1 MSELLDFKARV
12 DFTQARR
19 DAAEFERYLNGIGI
33 APANTANFTS
43 ANNAM
48 TRAIRD
54 SMLETERLRQ
64 ENIQLQNQWQRGAI
78 TLNELS
84 ARQRA
89 NTIARQEAT
98 AAARTARQAQVAVN
112 GSYREAQQRLREL
125 GDRIRSVEGGF
136 NNLGRVQQARIREYR
151 QLNDQLQSFDRQMGN
166 HSRNI
171 GNYQSVLGNV
181 RGQLLGLVSTFAS
194 AGAIIGVGMA
204 AFTQSL
210 KSAAVRTSLEFTFG
224 SVDLADAKLEQLLD
238 TANRLGV
245 NYNALVSSYKSF
257 AGAVVASNFDFRQ
270 GERIF
275 NAVAGASSRLKLSSE
290 DTEGALRALQQMISK
305 GNVQAEE
312 LRGQLGERIPGAF
325 SIAARAIGVTE
336 SELNKMLQK
345 GEVLAA
351 DLLPKLAT
359 ELEKTFGLESTK
371 QIEGMNAETEK
382 FFNMFSGAVAESSN
396 INKFFTTALKGFN
409 EIFGTIFKMVNSD
422 SWSEFWTRLTV
433 GSGIADSVKGI
444 ESAGNQANRAL
455 SNSLNL
461 PDNDPKKAAMV
472 YEELSIA
479 YDKVTKSVKEY
490 QAGLKDGSLKDGGA
504 FTLQSLQNSEALL
517 KSKLEQVKQLL
528 PDATKS
534 ANKVLSDT
542 EKRAQENAI
551 KSRNDLQAKIDELT
565 KKGVAKQLDADDQ
578 EVESVKL
585 KYAEMRRLAER
596 FNNDSK
602 NKKLGLRVDGSS
614 LAKGE
619 NAEIDAIKYKQDTEK
634 LKLSLDKQKELYER
648 FEAYK
653 AELGNKAA
661 NDRFGSEVNTA
672 RKYADVLQDEY
683 DKVLKEGSKTGFTG
697 AMNDRLKYLEKSI
710 NSEAVLENKRQEDLM
725 KSLLDFDKR
734 RTALTDKYNTDKA
747 DIITKGGGKDL
758 DILDKNYKEQLAKL
772 GDAHLQE
779 LDAFKLLYA
788 GIDRLSDENALK
800 VVGNA
805 EDALSALKAKGVVI
819 SKELEA
825 ELRNLFA
832 DTRRSLAER
841 LPDRLINLANQI
853 DNIAGSVGDLDESFG
868 KVLSTLGNVVGQ
880 VGNIKKGFGELQAAQ
895 KKGDTLGSLGAG
907 LGILGA
913 GISIFQSV
921 FKLFDRSAQREEQAA
936 YSRDLQNKQTE
947 ALNKALQRQVELLD
961 EVYGTER
968 IAKYSE
974 AIAQA
979 QANEEKYTAQL
990 AGRYK
995 LSGDAVLDKYI
1006 TKLNNGESLGGML
1019 SEKDFRKQLD
1029 KLGVGLPTD
1038 IASLQTLLDEGRLD
1052 ASTATIVSNL
1062 IQANKTAQELANN
1075 LRAETVG
1082 AGLSTIVDEFITD
1095 LTDGMDGVE
1104 GSLQNA
1110 IRRGLLNGLK
1120 SDLTQK
1126 YIQEFYAQLDNALK
1140 DGQISSEEDAQLK
1153 ALYKAAE
1160 EYGKQKLDYINSV
1173 APESANGGSQDTL
1186 KGRIESITSNQADKL
1201 EGVFRA
1207 VQVNGIKTNTLLT
1220 EGNNWMAQTYQAVSG
1235 NLAELVKI
1243 TANTGRTADNTTDI
1257 PAIKKALDSIDRKMN
1272 NGTNA
1277 MQGNGYTTG
1286 I

>member
-1 MSELLDFKARV
+1 MAELLDFKAKV

-64 ENIQLQNQWQRGAI
+64 ENIQLQKQWQRGAI

-98 AAARTARQAQVAVN
+98 AAARAARQAQVAVN

-136 NNLGRVQQARIREYR
+136 ANLGRVQQARIREYR
-151 QLNDQLQSFDRQMGN
+151 QLNDQLQAFDRQMGN
-166 HSRNI
+166 HQRNV
-171 GNYQSVLGNV
+171 GNYQSVLGSV
-181 RGQLLGLVSTFAS
+181 RGQLVGLTATYLSAAAAIQLVGST
-194 AGAIIGVGMA
+194 
-204 AFTQSL
+204 FTQSL

-257 AGAVVASNFDFRQ
+257 AGAVVASNFDFQQ

-336 SELNKMLQK
+336 TQLNKMLQK

-396 INKFFTTALKGFN
+396 INKFFTTVLKGFN

-433 GSGIADSVKGI
+433 GTAIADSVKGI
-444 ESAGNQANRAL
+444 ESAGNQANKAIA
-455 SNSLNL
+455 NTLNI
-461 PDNDPKKAAMV
+461 PDNDPKKASMA
-472 YEELSIA
+472 YEELSLA

-490 QAGLKDGSLKDGGA
+490 QDGIKAGTLNDGGA
-504 FTLQSLQNSEALL
+504 FTLQSLQNSERLL
-517 KSKLEQVKQLL
+517 KARLEQVKTLL
-528 PDATKS
+528 PDAAKS
-534 ANKVLSDT
+534 ATKVLSET

-551 KSRNDLQAKIDELT
+551 KSRNDLQAKIDDLT
-565 KKGVAKQLDADDQ
+565 KKGVAKQLDSDEQ

-614 LAKGE
+614 LSRGE
-619 NAEIDAIKYKQDTEK
+619 DAEISAIKYKQDTEK
-634 LKLSLDKQKELYER
+634 LKLSLDKQKELYDR

-661 NDRFGSEVNTA
+661 NERFGSEVNTA
-672 RKYADVLQDEY
+672 KKYADVLQDEY

-697 AMNDRLKYLEKSI
+697 AMNERLKYLEKGI
-710 NSEAVLENKRQEDLM
+710 NAEAVLENKKQEDLM

-734 RTALTDKYNTDKA
+734 RTALTDKYNADKA

-772 GDAHLQE
+772 GDTHLQE

-805 EDALSALKAKGVVI
+805 EDALKTLKGKGIVI

-825 ELRNLFA
+825 ELKRLFA
-832 DTRRSLAER
+832 DTRRSLADR
-841 LPDRLINLANQI
+841 LPDRLIAVANQI
-853 DNIAGSVGDLDESFG
+853 DNIAGVVGDLDETFG
-868 KVLSTLGNVVGQ
+868 KVLGTLGNVVGQ
-880 VGNIKKGFGELQAAQ
+880 VGNIKKGFNDIKNAQ
-895 KKGDTLGSLGAG
+895 STGDTLGSLEAG

-936 YSRDLQNKQTE
+936 YARDLQNKQTE
-947 ALNKALQRQVELLD
+947 ALNKALERQVALLD

-979 QANEEKYTAQL
+979 QANEKKYQDQL
-990 AGRYK
+990 AGRLTLTGNAAIDKAIAEFNDTGKVDFFYK
-995 LSGDAVLDKYI
+995 SIIEQLQSGGR
-1006 TKLNNGESLGGML
+1006 NN
-1019 SEKDFRKQLD
+1019 
-1029 KLGVGLPTD
+1029 LPTD
-1038 IASLQTLLDEGRLD
+1038 IASLQALLDEGKLD
-1052 ASTATIVSNL
+1052 AATSTIVQNL

-1082 AGLSTIVDEFITD
+1082 TGLSTIVDEFITD

-1140 DGQISSEEDAQLK
+1140 DGQISSEEDEQLK
-1153 ALYKAAE
+1153 ELYKAAE

-1173 APESANGGSQDTL
+1173 APDSDNGGQQDTL

-1207 VQVNGIKTNTLLT
+1207 VQVNGIKTNALLM
-1220 EGNNWMAQTYQAVSG
+1220 EGNNWMSQTYQVVTG

-1243 TANTGRTADNTTDI
+1243 TANTGRTADNTERLRAVEDSL
-1257 PAIKKALDSIDRKMN
+1257 KSIDKKMN